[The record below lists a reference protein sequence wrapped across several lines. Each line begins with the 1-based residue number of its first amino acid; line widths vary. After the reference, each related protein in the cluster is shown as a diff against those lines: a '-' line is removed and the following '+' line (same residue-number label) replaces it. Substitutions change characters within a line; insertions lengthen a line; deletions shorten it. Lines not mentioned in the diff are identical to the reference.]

1 VPNKLREIFG
11 DFYMWESILKND
23 METFSV
29 KVKELYDMAN
39 SVKGQIPQEAQD
51 EFEKGAIAP
60 LKQMLMK
67 FEGGF
72 ARLNFE
78 ESNA

>member
-1 VPNKLREIFG
+1 
-11 DFYMWESILKND
+11 MWESILKND

-39 SVKGQIPQEAQD
+39 SVKGQIPQDGQE
-51 EFEKGAIAP
+51 EFEKDFIAP
-60 LKQMLMK
+60 LKEMVMRL
-67 FEGGF
+67 GGF

-78 ESNA
+78 ESNV